1 METTRNPVGEIGRPQ
16 STGLTRSQWKMIL
29 IASLGG
35 SLEFYDFIVYGFF
48 AHNIA
53 AQFFPNASALLSML
67 AAFSVLAIGY
77 VIRPL
82 GGIVLSS
89 WGDRYGRRP
98 VFLGSIVV
106 VTTATIC
113 LGLLPNFQSWGI
125 TASIALIVL
134 RMLQGF
140 CVGGEMPGA
149 ITYAVEAAPH
159 RAGLAAG
166 IIICAVNVG
175 VLLATVV
182 NLIIQSSL
190 SSADAAAYG
199 WRVAFLFGG
208 LCGLVSY
215 WMRRNLD
222 ESPEFRK
229 MHGAVIRQPFRETLR
244 HHGNAVTAAALTIA
258 VMAGVNGI
266 LYGHMPAYLV
276 QQLRYA
282 PRTAAV
288 AQNAYLVVSSFGL
301 LAAGWLGD
309 KVPRRYLLRASA
321 ALLVVLSFPFYQ
333 ALVTHAVNPVV
344 LFILAG
350 VVFSLASGTWPS
362 VLADQ
367 FPVQVRF
374 SGIALSYNA
383 SVLVFSGFAPL
394 LATMLIRETGSAAAP
409 AYFIIGAC
417 GIALLA
423 SFALPAGR
431 STSRD
436 RSPQPER
443 LNGEPSP

>member
-1 METTRNPVGEIGRPQ
+1 MGISRNPVGGADRRQ
-16 STGLTRSQWKMIL
+16 SSGLSRSQWKMIL

-53 AQFFPNASALLSML
+53 AQFFPSASSLISML
-67 AAFSVLAIGY
+67 ATFSVLAIGY

-98 VFLGSIVV
+98 VFLGSIIV

-113 LGLLPNFQSWGI
+113 LGLLPNYQSWGM
-125 TASIALIVL
+125 TASLLLILL

-175 VLLATVV
+175 VLLATFV
-182 NLIIQSSL
+182 NLGIQTYL
-190 SSADAAAYG
+190 SATDAAAYG
-199 WRVAFLFGG
+199 WRIAFLFGG
-208 LCGLVSY
+208 VCGIASY
-215 WMRRNLD
+215 LMRRNLD
-222 ESPEFRK
+222 ESPEFK
-229 MHGAVIRQPFRETLR
+229 EMHGAVVKQPFRETLR
-244 HHGNAVTAAALTIA
+244 RHGKAVATGALSIA
-258 VMAGVNGI
+258 VMAGINGV

-276 QQLRYA
+276 QQLHYA
-282 PRTAAV
+282 PRTAAI
-288 AQNAYLVVSSFGL
+288 AQNAYLIVSSFGL

-309 KVPRRYLLRASA
+309 KIPRRYLLRASA
-321 ALLVVLSFPFYQ
+321 ALLIALSYPFYE
-333 ALVTHAVNPVV
+333 ALASHTVNPVL
-344 LFILAG
+344 LFVLAG
-350 VVFSLASGTWPS
+350 LVFSLASGTWAS

-374 SGIALSYNA
+374 SGIALAYNI
-383 SVLVFSGFAPL
+383 SVVAFSGFAPL
-394 LATMLIRETGSAAAP
+394 LATMLIRVTGSLAAP
-409 AYFIIGAC
+409 AWYVIGAC
-417 GIALLA
+417 TVALLA
-423 SFALPAGR
+423 SYGLPTGR
-431 STSRD
+431 SGAG
-436 RSPQPER
+436 SPSKTDG
-443 LNGEPSP
+443 LSGELLR

>member
-1 METTRNPVGEIGRPQ
+1 METTRNAVSESGLAQ

-53 AQFFPNASALLSML
+53 AQFFPNASSLLSML

-106 VTTATIC
+106 VTSATIC

-182 NLIIQSSL
+182 NLVIQSAL

-208 LCGLVSY
+208 LCGIVSY

-222 ESPEFRK
+222 ESPEFKK
-229 MHGAVIRQPFRETLR
+229 MHGAVIKQPFRETLR
-244 HHGNAVTAAALTIA
+244 HHGKSVAAAALTIA

-276 QQLRYA
+276 QQLHYA
-282 PRTAAV
+282 PRTAAI
-288 AQNAYLVVSSFGL
+288 AQNAYLIVSSFGL

-309 KVPRRYLLRASA
+309 KVPRRYLLRTSA
-321 ALLVVLSFPFYQ
+321 ALLVVLSYPFYQ
-333 ALVTHAVNPVV
+333 ALVGHTVNPVG

-350 VVFSLASGTWPS
+350 VVFSLASGTWAS

-394 LATMLIRETGSAAAP
+394 LATMLIRETGSLAAP
-409 AYFIIGAC
+409 AYFVIGAC

-423 SFALPAGR
+423 SFALPAGQSASCDGLR
-431 STSRD
+431 AD
-436 RSPQPER
+436 R
-443 LNGEPSP
+443 LNGEPSH